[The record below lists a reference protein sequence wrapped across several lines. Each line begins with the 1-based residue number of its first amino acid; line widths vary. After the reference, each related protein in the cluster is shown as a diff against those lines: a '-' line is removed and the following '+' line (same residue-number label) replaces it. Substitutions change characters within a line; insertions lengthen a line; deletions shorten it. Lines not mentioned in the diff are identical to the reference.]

1 MWLDIVSAAV
11 GGGIVA
17 AVSVSY
23 YLYHTRVAQ
32 RKQPQ
37 PSVSSPPKLDL
48 MSRGVIEKQVTD
60 VELERAKRELK
71 TLLLEKELVTG
82 AITRLYEAEAAGKIG
97 REDRERLSAKY
108 REQLREIEAKL
119 NDLNLIIEVGE
130 LENLRQELLN
140 LFERKIAQIED
151 RLKEA
156 RTQLEALRG
165 LQQTLK
171 EEAKPKVVVEEKK
184 VERKKKPPE
193 SEAESRIKEI
203 REEVLDA
210 LARLEQIDLEG

>member
-1 MWLDIVSAAV
+1 MDLLAAAI

-17 AVSVSY
+17 AISVSY
-23 YLYHTRVAQ
+23 YLYRTKSTQ
-32 RKQPQ
+32 RKQAQ
-37 PSVSSPPKLDL
+37 SSATTLHKLDL
-48 MSRGVIEKQVTD
+48 RSRGMVEKQVTE

-108 REQLREIEAKL
+108 KEQLREIEAKL

-130 LENLRQELLN
+130 LENLKQELLN
-140 LFERKIAQIED
+140 LFEKKIAQIED

-156 RTQLEALRG
+156 RAQLEALKG
-165 LQQTLK
+165 LRQPAT
-171 EEAKPKVVVEEKK
+171 EEAKPKVTVEEKK
-184 VERKKKPPE
+184 VERKKKPHE
-193 SEAESRIKEI
+193 SEAESKIKEI
-203 REEVLDA
+203 RDEVLDA

>member
-1 MWLDIVSAAV
+1 MDLVAAAV

-17 AVSVSY
+17 ALSVAY
-23 YLYHTRVAQ
+23 YLYRRRLGQ
-32 RKQPQ
+32 RKRPQ
-37 PSVSSPPKLDL
+37 PSVASPPKLAL
-48 MSRGVIEKQVTD
+48 RSREAVEKQVTD
-60 VELERAKRELK
+60 LEMERAKRDLK
-71 TLLLEKELVTG
+71 TLLLEKELVTS
-82 AITRLYEAEAAGKIG
+82 AITKLYEAEAAGKIG

-119 NDLNLIIEVGE
+119 SDLNLIIEVGE
-130 LENLRQELLN
+130 LENLRQELLA

-156 RTQLEALRG
+156 RVQLEALRG
-165 LQQTLK
+165 MQQPVK
-171 EEAKPKVVVEEKK
+171 EEPKPKLGAEEKK

-193 SEAESRIKEI
+193 SEAESKIKEI

>member
-1 MWLDIVSAAV
+1 MDLVAAAV
-11 GGGIVA
+11 GVAIVVA
-17 AVSVSY
+17 ASGVSY
-23 YLYHTRVAQ
+23 YLY
-32 RKQPQ
+32 RKRFAWKSERTQ
-37 PSVSSPPKLDL
+37 PSAPRLDL
-48 MSRGVIEKQVTD
+48 RSRGAVGKQVTD
-60 VELERAKRELK
+60 LELERAKREIK
-71 TLLLEKELVTG
+71 TMMLEKELVTG
-82 AITRLYEAEAAGKIG
+82 AITRLYEAEASGKIG
-97 REDRERLSAKY
+97 REDRERLTAKY

-119 NDLNLIIEVGE
+119 SDLNLIIEVGE

-165 LQQTLK
+165 IQSQPV
-171 EEAKPKVVVEEKK
+171 EEPKPKVSVEEKK
-184 VERKKKPPE
+184 IERRKKPPE
-193 SEAESRIKEI
+193 SEAESKIKEI

>member
-1 MWLDIVSAAV
+1 MDLVGAAI

-23 YLYHTRVAQ
+23 YLYRARVAQ
-32 RKQPQ
+32 RKQAQ
-37 PSVSSPPKLDL
+37 PSGVRPPTLDL
-48 MSRGVIEKQVTD
+48 RSRGVEKQVTD

-71 TLLLEKELVTG
+71 MLLLEKELITG
-82 AITRLYEAEAAGKIG
+82 AIARLYEAEAAGKIG

-108 REQLREIEAKL
+108 KEQLKEIEARL

-130 LENLRQELLN
+130 LENLRQELLS
-140 LFERKIAQIED
+140 LFERKIAQIEE

-156 RTQLEALRG
+156 RAQLEALRG
-165 LQQTLK
+165 VQPVT
-171 EEAKPKVVVEEKK
+171 EETKPKVAVEEKK

-193 SEAESRIKEI
+193 SEAESKIKEI

>member
-1 MWLDIVSAAV
+1 MDLVAAAI

-17 AVSVSY
+17 AISVSY
-23 YLYHTRVAQ
+23 YLYRTKSTQ
-32 RKQPQ
+32 RKQAQ
-37 PSVSSPPKLDL
+37 SSAPTLHKLDL
-48 MSRGVIEKQVTD
+48 RGRGIVEKQVTE

-71 TLLLEKELVTG
+71 TLLLEKELVAG

-108 REQLREIEAKL
+108 KEQLREIEAKL
-119 NDLNLIIEVGE
+119 SDLNLIIEVGE
-130 LENLRQELLN
+130 LENLRQELLS
-140 LFERKIAQIED
+140 LFEKKIAQIED

-156 RTQLEALRG
+156 RAQLEALRG
-165 LQQTLK
+165 LQQPAT
-171 EEAKPKVVVEEKK
+171 EEVKPKATVEEKK

-193 SEAESRIKEI
+193 SEAESKIKEI

>member
-1 MWLDIVSAAV
+1 MDLVAAAV

-17 AVSVSY
+17 AISISY
-23 YLYHTRVAQ
+23 YLYRTRFAQ
-32 RKQPQ
+32 AKQAQ
-37 PSVSSPPKLDL
+37 PSVTSPPKLDL
-48 MSRGVIEKQVTD
+48 RSRSVVEKQVTD
-60 VELERAKRELK
+60 VEMERAKRELK

-82 AITRLYEAEAAGKIG
+82 AITRLYEAESTGKIG

-119 NDLNLIIEVGE
+119 TGLNLVIEVGE
-130 LENLRQELLN
+130 LENLRQELPA

-156 RTQLEALRG
+156 RAQLEVLRG
-165 LQQTLK
+165 LPQPI
-171 EEAKPKVVVEEKK
+171 EEPKPKVGAEEKK
-184 VERKKKPPE
+184 VECKKKPTE
-193 SEAESRIKEI
+193 SEAESKIKEI

>member
-1 MWLDIVSAAV
+1 VLDLVSAAV

-17 AVSVSY
+17 AVSVFY
-23 YLYHTRVAQ
+23 HLYRMKSTQSKQQAVAN
-32 RKQPQ
+32 QPR
-37 PSVSSPPKLDL
+37 LDL
-48 MSRGVIEKQVTD
+48 RGRGVEKQVTE

-71 TLLLEKELVTG
+71 TLLLEKELVAG
-82 AITRLYEAEAAGKIG
+82 AITRLYEAEAAGRIV

-108 REQLREIEAKL
+108 KEQLREIEAKL
-119 NDLNLIIEVGE
+119 SDLNLIIEVGE

-140 LFERKIAQIED
+140 LFEKKIAQIED

-156 RTQLEALRG
+156 RAQLEALRG
-165 LQQTLK
+165 LRQPAA
-171 EEAKPKVVVEEKK
+171 EEAKPKEAVEEKK
-184 VERKKKPPE
+184 VERRKKPPE
-193 SEAESRIKEI
+193 SEAESKIKEI

>member
-1 MWLDIVSAAV
+1 LDLIAAAV
-11 GGGIVA
+11 GGAIVA

-23 YLYHTRVAQ
+23 YLYRTRFAQ
-32 RKQPQ
+32 GRQAQ
-37 PSVSSPPKLDL
+37 PSVVSPIKLDL
-48 MSRGVIEKQVTD
+48 RSRGVVDKQVTD
-60 VELERAKRELK
+60 VEMERAKRELK

-119 NDLNLIIEVGE
+119 SDLNLIIEVGE

-156 RTQLEALRG
+156 RAQLEALRG
-165 LQQTLK
+165 VQQPAT
-171 EEAKPKVVVEEKK
+171 EELKPKVAVEEKK

-193 SEAESRIKEI
+193 SEAESKIKEI

>member
-1 MWLDIVSAAV
+1 VLDLVSAAV

-17 AVSVSY
+17 AVSVFY
-23 YLYHTRVAQ
+23 HLYRMKSTQSKQQAVAN
-32 RKQPQ
+32 QPR
-37 PSVSSPPKLDL
+37 LDL
-48 MSRGVIEKQVTD
+48 RGRGVEKQVTE

-71 TLLLEKELVTG
+71 TLLLEKELVAG
-82 AITRLYEAEAAGKIG
+82 AITRLYEAEAAGRIG

-108 REQLREIEAKL
+108 KEQLREIEAKL
-119 NDLNLIIEVGE
+119 SDLNLIIEVGE

-140 LFERKIAQIED
+140 LFEKKIAQIED

-156 RTQLEALRG
+156 RAQLEALRG
-165 LQQTLK
+165 LRQPAA
-171 EEAKPKVVVEEKK
+171 EEAKPKEVVEEKK
-184 VERKKKPPE
+184 VERRKKPPE
-193 SEAESRIKEI
+193 SEAESKIKEI

>member
-1 MWLDIVSAAV
+1 LDLLAAAI

-17 AVSVSY
+17 AISVSY
-23 YLYHTRVAQ
+23 YLYRTKSTQ
-32 RKQPQ
+32 RKQAQ
-37 PSVSSPPKLDL
+37 SSATTLHKLDL
-48 MSRGVIEKQVTD
+48 RSRGMVEKQVTE

-108 REQLREIEAKL
+108 KEQLREIEAKL

-130 LENLRQELLN
+130 LENLKQELLN
-140 LFERKIAQIED
+140 LFEKKIAQIED

-156 RTQLEALRG
+156 RAQLEALKG
-165 LQQTLK
+165 LRQPAT
-171 EEAKPKVVVEEKK
+171 EEAKPKVTVEEKK
-184 VERKKKPPE
+184 VERKKKPHE
-193 SEAESRIKEI
+193 SEAESKIKEI
-203 REEVLDA
+203 RDEVLDA

>member
-1 MWLDIVSAAV
+1 MDLVAAAV

-17 AVSVSY
+17 AISVSY
-23 YLYHTRVAQ
+23 YLYRTRFSQ
-32 RKQPQ
+32 RKRAQ
-37 PSVSSPPKLDL
+37 PSVTGPPKLDL
-48 MSRGVIEKQVTD
+48 RSRGVVEKQVTD

-82 AITRLYEAEAAGKIG
+82 AITKLYEAEAVGKIS
-97 REDRERLSAKY
+97 RDDRERLSAKY
-108 REQLREIEAKL
+108 KEQLREIESKL
-119 NDLNLIIEVGE
+119 SDLNLVIEVGE

-140 LFERKIAQIED
+140 LFEKKIAQIED

-156 RTQLEALRG
+156 RLQLEALRG
-165 LQQTLK
+165 LQQPVK
-171 EEAKPKVVVEEKK
+171 EEPKPRVSAEEKK
-184 VERKKKPPE
+184 VERRKKPTE
-193 SEAESRIKEI
+193 SEAESKIKEI